1 MPVQFSQN
9 PGRHE
14 RHYRRRLGNPLFA
27 EAPAAPDDETL
38 LEMQRLDHEE
48 LLAFIT
54 ELRATVRRAI
64 ELEPNEESD
73 VILGIKERLDRLY
86 EVSAGLAEDHSGN
99 QAAIRDLVEVIMRNV
114 ERGAAGDPQA
124 LDELAQERIAR
135 AAHFDLLATP
145 LVADLLH
152 PQSVIAADELAP
164 TLLSA
169 SEAELNAALQL
180 FDVEQ
185 LSALQGEA
193 VACLERAGFVV
204 GQTAGEPEAKLA
216 DAAARLSQIA
226 AVLAARL
233 GAGRVN

>member
-27 EAPAAPDDETL
+27 DAPVAPDDETL

-48 LLAFIT
+48 LLAFIG
-54 ELRATVRRAI
+54 ELRATVQRAV
-64 ELEPNEESD
+64 ELKPSEESD

-86 EVSAGLAEDHSGN
+86 EMSAGLAEDHSGN

-135 AAHFDLLATP
+135 AAHFELLATP

-152 PQSVIAADELAP
+152 PQSVIGADELAP

-169 SEAELNAALQL
+169 SAAELDAALQL

-185 LSALQGEA
+185 LSALHGDA
-193 VACLERAGFVV
+193 VACLERVGDAAG
-204 GQTAGEPEAKLA
+204 AAP
-216 DAAARLSQIA
+216 AARLAQIA
-226 AVLAARL
+226 SALAARV